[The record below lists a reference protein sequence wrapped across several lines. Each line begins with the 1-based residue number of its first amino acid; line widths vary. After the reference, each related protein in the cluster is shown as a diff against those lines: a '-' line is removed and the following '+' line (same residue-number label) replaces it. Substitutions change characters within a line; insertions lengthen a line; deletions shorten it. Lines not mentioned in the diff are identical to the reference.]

1 MKRIMTRSLV
11 LWFVTFAFM
20 AGTIYLAVVTVLNH
34 NRWVQQPYNGHLASA
49 GDLSNAGKIY
59 DRDRNKLAYSEDGKR
74 YYADDAATRE
84 ALLHVI
90 GDESMNISTGI
101 QSRYRTSLSGYNFVI
116 GAGLPESLRPN
127 SDISLTVD
135 SDACRAAYE
144 ALNGHKGACVV
155 YNYKTGEVLCDV
167 SAPSYDPADPPTI
180 TEDNESEYDGVYLD
194 NVVSSTFTPG
204 SVFKIVT
211 AAAAIENIPDIYDQ
225 TFTCYGSVD
234 VDGNPITCEYSHGT
248 QSFSEAFAN
257 SCNCAFADI
266 ATQVGEEKMKE
277 PAEKLGFN
285 EDDFKM
291 SDIPIATSHYDAT
304 GMGNNSLAWSGIGQQ
319 EDLANPMLMAMICS
333 SVANNGTAASPYIVN
348 DDGNL
353 INKLNIAVNKSKD
366 VSMIS
371 PDTASKLKEL
381 MKGAAESYAT
391 RVNLS
396 GLNFCA
402 KTGTAE
408 VGQDKEPTAWFV
420 GFIDDPNH
428 PYAFA
433 SVVVESGYGITAAT
447 PVVEAAI
454 AGLVNGE

>member
-20 AGTIYLAVVTVLNH
+20 AGTIYLAVITVLNH
-34 NRWVQQPYNGHLASA
+34 NQWVQQPFNGHLASA
-49 GDLSNAGKIY
+49 GDLSHAGVIY
-59 DRDRNKLAYSEDGKR
+59 DRDQNKLAYSEDGKR
-74 YYADDAATRE
+74 YYADDETTRE

-90 GDESMNISTGI
+90 GDESLNISTGI
-101 QSRYRTSLSGYNFVI
+101 QSRYRTSLSGYNFI
-116 GAGLPESLRPN
+116 TGAGLPDSLRPN

-135 SDACRAAYE
+135 SSACRAAYA

-167 SAPSYDPADPPTI
+167 SAPSYDPADPPEI
-180 TEDNESEYDGVYLD
+180 TEDNEDEYDGVYLD

-204 SVFKIVT
+204 SVFKIIT
-211 AAAAIENIPDIYDQ
+211 AAAAIENVPDIYEQ
-225 TFTCYGSVD
+225 TFTCDGVLD
-234 VDGNPITCEYSHGT
+234 VDGNPITCEYAHGT
-248 QSFSEAFAN
+248 QSFKEAFAN
-257 SCNCAFADI
+257 SCNCAFAEI
-266 ATQVGEEKMKE
+266 ATQVGEEKMKKT
-277 PAEKLGFN
+277 AEEFGFN
-285 EDDFKM
+285 NDSFTM

-333 SVANNGTAASPYIVN
+333 SVANSGTASSPYIVN

-353 INKLNIAVNKSKD
+353 INKLNIVVNKSKD
-366 VSMIS
+366 VNMIS
-371 PDTASKLKEL
+371 PDTATKVKEL
-381 MKGAAESYAT
+381 MKGAADSYMS
-391 RVNLS
+391 RVSLS
-396 GLNFCA
+396 GLSFCA

-408 VGQDKEPTAWFV
+408 VGQGKEPTAWFV
-420 GFIDDPNH
+420 GFIDDPSH

-433 SVVVESGYGITAAT
+433 SVVVEGGYGITAAS

-454 AGLVNGE
+454 GELVN